1 MWIFVEFFP
10 EILVLFHR
18 FKDKFTSRESMLV
31 YPILFTFLIY
41 FYVNNFSLIYYLISI
56 LIFVLLVFWINRDNY
71 LELIQ
76 PLKYIKVDNG
86 LESLYFE
93 EKIKISDLRGKII
106 CINLPRSHLPVEI
119 IFSESPV
126 QLKFN
131 NKPIESDFLGPETII
146 LKRIIYRQ
154 NIFSNGN
161 LFHIQIK
168 LKGLLN
174 SVVALNIFKVI

>member
-10 EILVLFHR
+10 EILALFHR
-18 FKDKFTSRESMLV
+18 FKDKFTSGESILV
-31 YPILFTFLIY
+31 YPMLFTFLIY

-56 LIFVLLVFWINRDNY
+56 LIFVLLVFWVNRDNY

-86 LESLYFE
+86 LESLCFE

-106 CINLPRSHLPVEI
+106 CINLKHSHLPVEI
-119 IFSESPV
+119 IFSEKPV

-131 NKPIESDFLGPETII
+131 NKRINSDFLGPETII

-154 NIFSNGN
+154 NVFSNGN
-161 LFHIQIK
+161 QFHIQIK

-174 SVVALNIFKVI
+174 SVVALNIFKVT

>member
-10 EILVLFHR
+10 EILALFHR
-18 FKDKFTSRESMLV
+18 FKDKFTSGKSMLV

-41 FYVNNFSLIYYLISI
+41 FYVNNFSLIYYLMSI
-56 LIFVLLVFWINRDNY
+56 LIFILLVFWINRDNY
-71 LELIQ
+71 LDLTQ
-76 PLKYIKVDNG
+76 SLKYIKVDNG

-93 EKIKISDLRGKII
+93 EKIKISDLRDKII
-106 CINLPRSHLPVEI
+106 CINLPCSHLPVEI

-146 LKRIIYRQ
+146 LKRIIYQ
-154 NIFSNGN
+154 QSVFSNGIQ
-161 LFHIQIK
+161 FHIQIK
-168 LKGLLN
+168 LKGFLN
-174 SVVALNIFKVI
+174 SIVVLNIFKVI